1 MKLRNRFRN
10 YVNYQALAAV
20 LVFATFFLIAQKQIA
35 ALITSSIFFG
45 VSAYI
50 LYAESKFVGY
60 KKRITFIATLIFLVG
75 FIVPIF
81 SLRLFNWGTPFNEIV
96 FLGISGQILH
106 QASNYGF
113 ILMLV
118 CYFIDSY
125 LEQKRNN

>member
-1 MKLRNRFRN
+1 MKFRNRFRN

-50 LYAESKFVGY
+50 LYAESKFEGY
-60 KKRITFIATLIFLVG
+60 KKRISFIATLIFLVG

-81 SLRLFNWGTPFNEIV
+81 LLRLSHWGTPFSEIV
-96 FLGISGQILH
+96 FLGISGQLLH
-106 QASNYGF
+106 QVSNYGF

-118 CYFIDSY
+118 CYFIDSN